1 MANGNYGGII
11 NNFMDELSQPPGNTV
26 YDRFGNRILVTHL
39 PCCSHLAHL
48 LTLTFRMF
56 NWIHYKELSGAE
68 NRFVNSFVWGLQ
80 QHTSKTACSWNQ
92 SDTVG
97 VSVSNVFEF
106 FFLRLF
112 HTRSINMTKP
122 KKQLKRGFFRLSFV
136 CISKCLNMFYQV
148 LPALSSLYYF
158 SYFFLVLTLW
168 ILLCNEF
175 YIKKNYLLTKKND
188 LKTSHW
194 KRLRTTNRNENSCG
208 WLQEPGRLTDRI
220 WPTEKLN

>member
-11 NNFMDELSQPPGNTV
+11 NNFMGELSQPPGDTV
-26 YDRFGNRILVTHL
+26 YDRFGIRILVTHL

-122 KKQLKRGFFRLSFV
+122 KKQLKRGFFRLFCVYFKMSEYVLSGFT
-136 CISKCLNMFYQV
+136 CSKQ
-148 LPALSSLYYF
+148 
-158 SYFFLVLTLW
+158 LVLF
-168 ILLCNEF
+168 LLF
-175 YIKKNYLLTKKND
+175 F
-188 LKTSHW
+188 
-194 KRLRTTNRNENSCG
+194 SCFNTVNPS
-208 WLQEPGRLTDRI
+208 L
-220 WPTEKLN
+220 